1 MKAVLLIS
9 FLFSGFAVFSQNFE
23 EVVKV
28 VASDRDETD
37 RMGYAVTIDGNWAAV
52 GAYGNDFGGSN
63 PNMGAVYI
71 YEQQGL
77 NNWVETQLLTNDDQD
92 DYDRFGWS
100 VDMDGD
106 FLIVG
111 AYGEDHDE
119 NDANSL
125 SKAGSAYI
133 FQNIS
138 GTWTQ
143 MQKIVASD
151 RDISDEF
158 GWSVA
163 IYDSTAIVGAHIED
177 HDEFG
182 GDFKYHSG
190 SAYAFELDGTGT
202 WNETQK
208 IVADDRWVD
217 MNFPNGYSGEDL
229 ADQFGGSL
237 DLWGDYLIVGAH
249 SHDYATTSPLSGAM
263 WTSGAAYIFERT
275 AGTWNQVQKIQNFD
289 REPWDRFGYSCAID
303 SNVIAVSAYSE
314 DEEEDGVSNPL
325 TNPGSVYLFE
335 RDPGG
340 TWNPAQK
347 IVPDD
352 RNSGDHFGWS
362 IDIDDTL
369 MVLGCHSDDHDE
381 FGLDLKPG
389 SGSAYIFE
397 KNAGVWSQFQKIDA
411 SVRHDSVDFG
421 VSVGISGHTVL
432 TGAQFEDFDEVE
444 MDSIAD
450 AGAAYFHSNNLCPI
464 LDTTNTISICQGQ
477 SHTVGTNT
485 YTTTGIFNDLIL
497 SEAGCDSTVNTDLTV
512 VPPIPVALNPTI
524 CSGQSYSVGADV
536 FTATGNY
543 TTIITTT
550 EGCDSVVNTDLI
562 VAEEIMVDEYAT
574 MCDGGVYYIF
584 GSPTYVPGNY
594 SYTLQSQSGCDST
607 IITHLTM
614 DAPIVADNYVSI
626 CYGET
631 YSIGA
636 NTYDQT
642 GIYEDVVSATNF
654 CDSTITTYLTVEL
667 PPNTSISKN
676 ISQLSAN
683 QPNATYQWFDCD
695 TGLEIPGETN
705 QNFFASTIGSY
716 GVIVTLNGCVDT
728 SGCVYVGWIV
738 ADLESFKFDEQIQ
751 IYPNPTKDNF
761 TISSSVG
768 FNNTALLIYNSLG
781 QLIQS
786 EMLIGNEI
794 STFTLASGVY
804 ILEFREADKIS
815 RKRVAVE

>member
-1 MKAVLLIS
+1 MRTLILIS
-9 FLFSGFAVFSQNFE
+9 LLCSGSVLFSQNFE

-52 GAYGNDFGGSN
+52 GAYGNDFGALN

-151 RDISDEF
+151 RDVSDEF

-182 GDFKYHSG
+182 ADFKYHSG

-249 SHDYATTSPLSGAM
+249 SHDYATTSPLSGAL

-289 REPWDRFGYSCAID
+289 RESWDRFGYSCAID

-314 DEEEDGVSNPL
+314 DEEEDGVTNPL

-335 RDPGG
+335 RDLGG
-340 TWNPAQK
+340 TWNAAQK

-397 KNAGVWSQFQKIDA
+397 KNAGVWSQYQKIDA

-464 LDTTNTISICQGQ
+464 LDTTDVVTICGGSA
-477 SHTVGTNT
+477 HVVGTSS
-485 YTTTGIFNDLIL
+485 YTSSGMYTDIVVSVG
-497 SEAGCDSTVNTDLTV
+497 GCDSTVYTDLTV
-512 VPPIPVALNPTI
+512 TP
-524 CSGQSYSVGADV
+524 
-536 FTATGNY
+536 
-543 TTIITTT
+543 
-550 EGCDSVVNTDLI
+550 
-562 VAEEIMVDEYAT
+562 EIMIDEYAT

-614 DAPIVADNYVSI
+614 DAPILADNYVSI

-642 GIYEDVVSATNF
+642 GTYEDVVSATNF

-683 QPNATYQWFDCD
+683 QPNASYQWFDCD
-695 TGLEIPGETN
+695 TGLDIPGETN
-705 QNFFASTIGSY
+705 QNFFASEVGTY

-738 ADLESFKFDEQIQ
+738 ADLESFKFDDQIQ
-751 IYPNPTKDNF
+751 VYPNPTTDNF

-768 FNNTALLIYNSLG
+768 FNNTSLSIYNSLG

-786 EMLIGNEI
+786 EILIGNEV
-794 STFTLASGVY
+794 STYTLASGIY

-815 RKRVAVE
+815 RKKVVVE

>member
-1 MKAVLLIS
+1 MRTLLLIS
-9 FLFSGFAVFSQNFE
+9 LLCSGSVLFSQNFE

-52 GAYGNDFGGSN
+52 GAYGNDFGALN

-151 RDISDEF
+151 RDVNDEF

-182 GDFKYHSG
+182 ADFKYHSG

-249 SHDYATTSPLSGAM
+249 SHDYATTSPLSGAL

-289 REPWDRFGYSCAID
+289 RESWDRFGYSCAID

-314 DEEEDGVSNPL
+314 DEEEDGVTNPL

-335 RDPGG
+335 RDLGG
-340 TWNPAQK
+340 TWNAAQK

-397 KNAGVWSQFQKIDA
+397 KNAGVWSQYQKIDA

-464 LDTTNTISICQGQ
+464 LDTTDVVTICGGNA
-477 SHTVGTNT
+477 HVVGTSSYSSSGM
-485 YTTTGIFNDLIL
+485 YTDIVVSVG
-497 SEAGCDSTVNTDLTV
+497 GCDSTVHTDLTV
-512 VPPIPVALNPTI
+512 TP
-524 CSGQSYSVGADV
+524 
-536 FTATGNY
+536 
-543 TTIITTT
+543 
-550 EGCDSVVNTDLI
+550 
-562 VAEEIMVDEYAT
+562 EIMIDEYAT

-614 DAPIVADNYVSI
+614 DAPIVAENYVSI

-642 GIYEDVVSATNF
+642 GTYEDVVSATNF

-683 QPNATYQWFDCD
+683 QPNASYQWFDCD
-695 TGLEIPGETN
+695 TGLDISGETN
-705 QNFFASTIGSY
+705 QNFFASEVGTY

-738 ADLESFKFDEQIQ
+738 ADLESFKFDDQIQ
-751 IYPNPTKDNF
+751 VFPNPTTDNF

-768 FNNTALLIYNSLG
+768 FNNTSLSIYNSLG
-781 QLIQS
+781 QLIHS
-786 EMLIGNEI
+786 EILIGNEV
-794 STFTLASGVY
+794 STYTLASGVY

-815 RKRVAVE
+815 RKKVVVE